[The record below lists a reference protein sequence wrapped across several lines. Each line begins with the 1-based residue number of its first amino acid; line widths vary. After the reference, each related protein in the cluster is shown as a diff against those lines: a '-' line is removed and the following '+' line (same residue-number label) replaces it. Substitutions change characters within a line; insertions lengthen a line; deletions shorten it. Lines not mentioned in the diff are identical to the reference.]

1 MTIKNI
7 AIIGTGMAGISCAK
21 TLCAAGKK
29 VTLFEKSAGP
39 GGRVSSRL
47 FEYWS
52 ADHGAQYFT
61 AKEESFKAVADSWL
75 NQGFIKPWLG
85 KIVSYNKN
93 QFLDVDNS
101 GQRYVG
107 VPAMNSLAKFLI
119 ADMPVQFSQTICKL
133 EKVGDVWNLFSKEQG
148 RIRESFDLIVLAI
161 PSKQAADLIP
171 NRLTNLQKICANTRM
186 LPCWTLIAYQD
197 SKIALPF
204 DGAFMDESPF
214 AWIARNNSK
223 PSRSMYE
230 SWTAQ
235 ATTEWS
241 NEFVNRNNYEVE
253 PVLVSAF
260 EKITGQPCRLYQ
272 SHLWRY
278 ARVENPRNESYIL
291 NKENQIGICGDW
303 LLHSTVEGAWTSGS
317 LLGEK
322 INQLSTEDAIERTIT
337 QVASNPG

>member
-1 MTIKNI
+1 MKIEHI
-7 AIIGTGMAGISCAK
+7 GIIGTGMAGISCAK
-21 TLCAAGKK
+21 SLRAAGKK
-29 VTLFEKSAGP
+29 VTLFDKSAGP

-61 AKEESFKAVADSWL
+61 AKEQFFRVVADSWL
-75 NQGFIKPWLG
+75 SQGFIKPWLG
-85 KIVSYNKN
+85 KIVSYKKN
-93 QFLDVDNS
+93 QFVNVDNS

-107 VPAMNSLAKFLI
+107 VPDMSSLAKFLI
-119 ADMPVQFSQTICKL
+119 ADMPVQFSKTICKI

-161 PSKQAADLIP
+161 PSKQAANLIP
-171 NRLTNLQKICANTRM
+171 NGLANLQKICANTRM

-197 SKIALPF
+197 SKITLPF
-204 DGAFMDESPF
+204 DGAFMDDSPF

-223 PSRSMYE
+223 PSRSIYE

-235 ATTEWS
+235 ATPEWS
-241 NEFVNRNNYEVE
+241 DEYVNHNNYEVE
-253 PVLVSAF
+253 PLLVSAF
-260 EKITGQPCRLYQ
+260 EKITGQSCRLYQ

-303 LLHSTVEGAWTSGS
+303 LLNSTVEGAWTSGS

-322 INQLSTEDAIERTIT
+322 INQFSNERTIKHAVT
-337 QVASNPG
+337 EVDSNLE

>member
-171 NRLTNLQKICANTRM
+171 NRPECCLVGPSLPTRIAKLRCLLMEHLWMRVHLPGLLAITPNLQGRCM
-186 LPCWTLIAYQD
+186 
-197 SKIALPF
+197 
-204 DGAFMDESPF
+204 
-214 AWIARNNSK
+214 
-223 PSRSMYE
+223 
-230 SWTAQ
+230 
-235 ATTEWS
+235 
-241 NEFVNRNNYEVE
+241 
-253 PVLVSAF
+253 
-260 EKITGQPCRLYQ
+260 
-272 SHLWRY
+272 
-278 ARVENPRNESYIL
+278 
-291 NKENQIGICGDW
+291 
-303 LLHSTVEGAWTSGS
+303 
-317 LLGEK
+317 
-322 INQLSTEDAIERTIT
+322 
-337 QVASNPG
+337 NPGLLRQPQNGQMNLLTAITMKLSLY